1 MGLKD
6 ELDRR
11 FAPIE
16 ENLAQTLER
25 RAEVGPE
32 VHGKGLQETLS
43 DGLSTLMS
51 VVTIPLV
58 TSR

>member
-16 ENLAQTLER
+16 AQTLER